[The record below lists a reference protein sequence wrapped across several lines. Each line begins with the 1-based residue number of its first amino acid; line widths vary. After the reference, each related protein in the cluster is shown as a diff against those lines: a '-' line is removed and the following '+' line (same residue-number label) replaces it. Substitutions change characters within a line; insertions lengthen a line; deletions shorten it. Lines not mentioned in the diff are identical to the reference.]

1 MRANRIAALLAL
13 SLVVTACGGEG
24 DNDSSTGTRPAST
37 ASIEILEPEAGATVP
52 GPDIT
57 FRVELE
63 GGEIIPEASR
73 DLQPDTGHV
82 HLKLN
87 GKLVSHTYGTEQ
99 LISDVEAGEYI
110 LEAEFVAADHGPFN
124 PRVITQTTFTVT

>member
-1 MRANRIAALLAL
+1 MRRALVCSVLAFALAA
-13 SLVVTACGGEG
+13 SACGGG
-24 DNDSSTGTRPAST
+24 DNPDTGTRPAST
-37 ASIEILEPEAGATVP
+37 ASVEILEPEAGATVQ
-52 GPDIT
+52 GPTIT

-73 DLQPDTGHV
+73 DLQPDTGHI

-87 GKLVSHTYGTEQ
+87 GRLVSHTYGTEQ
-99 LISDVEAGEYI
+99 VIEDVEAGEYI